1 MGTVKIVLACVGL
14 LGLVV
19 GFFTI
24 RIKLIVANH
33 KKEMEE
39 KIKEL
44 AAVADATNEYVN
56 KTNQYLNLISQIEK
70 EKKSYEEV
78 SKIDDPVERSRA
90 MLDKLRELAENAR
103 SGNNSGSAT

>member
-1 MGTVKIVLACVGL
+1 MGTIKIVLACVGL
-14 LGLVV
+14 LVLVV
-19 GFFTI
+19 GFFKI

-56 KTNQYLNLISQIEK
+56 
-70 EKKSYEEV
+70 
-78 SKIDDPVERSRA
+78 
-90 MLDKLRELAENAR
+90 
-103 SGNNSGSAT
+103 

>member
-1 MGTVKIVLACVGL
+1 MGTIKIVLVCVGL

-24 RIKLIVANH
+24 RIKLIVAKH

-39 KIKEL
+39 KRKEL
-44 AAVADATNEYVN
+44 AAVAYAANEYVN
-56 KTNQYLNLISQIEK
+56 KTNQYLNQISKIEK

-103 SGNNSGSAT
+103 SGNNSGSST